1 MRSLVA
7 KRDAKG
13 TWKSLIAVVSVVP
26 KVTEKQKQI
35 SEQIT
40 AVTTKSNDAF
50 EWRWVLYDSGFQAK
64 TGVGSDDIKVVLNI
78 CHPCRPFVSNIPHSS
93 HRIIVPNLS
102 LNPTSKAY
110 SR

>member
-40 AVTTKSNDAF
+40 AVTTKSKDAF
-50 EWRWVLYDSGFQAK
+50 EWRWGLYDSGFQAK
-64 TGVGSDDIKVVLNI
+64 TGVGSDDIKVVLI
-78 CHPCRPFVSNIPHSS
+78 SAIHVAPSS
-93 HRIIVPNLS
+93 QIYHTPPIES
-102 LNPTSKAY
+102 
-110 SR
+110 